1 MLKFQNLGFF
11 SGNELFAMKKNV
23 GEDAKLRGKLGSLS
37 LELHITSSAMRHD
50 IKTVRQDLKEI
61 YRSTGRSP
69 QGIPTI
75 RQTSKTSMS
84 NSFPSRVVPQRIFEQ
99 IINSSYGRNFD
110 ICDRNIQVQ
119 EGRSKKIRAMT
130 ETVHSYNDLEIF
142 LKNIR
147 HRKIKSDGETSKQLL
162 SIEHLP
168 VKSRNCTRVSNRIS
182 HTSSPLEDDVFD
194 SSDSNHKESLQSAS
208 IVENVHQSN
217 VNSIVKNVDRSNVN
231 VDDNNFEKTEISQD
245 ESNPSNISPLYN
257 PWKVH
262 HRSGKTVDPLEIPQ
276 IKDCYRPVCRPSCST
291 CLARKKKMPCFLVPG
306 INVSHDH
313 FNISEQ
319 NTTED
324 EGKKRKKKKMKRK
337 INSEDV
343 NNGHS
348 SVNIDHFHDS
358 VNEQNKTEVEN
369 ESFMSECLQI
379 KKNTVKRVIN
389 KTKLR
394 ELSIPKD
401 GFRKELRF
409 SKTFIK
415 KGLERM
421 KKSDPLLQLT
431 VAERRRLHKVQGQ
444 ISIFMAVLNERRH
457 SQVKPIN
464 EVLDFPIMEDR
475 NSDFSHLHQPVA
487 LPKFDTLGTIRRRKV
502 CFK

>member
-1 MLKFQNLGFF
+1 MIKFQNLGFF

-23 GEDAKLRGKLGSLS
+23 GEDAKLREKLGILS
-37 LELHITSSAMRHD
+37 LELHLTNSAMRHD

-75 RQTSKTSMS
+75 RQTSKTSVS

-99 IINSSYGRNFD
+99 IINSNYGRNFD
-110 ICDRNIQVQ
+110 IYDRNIQTQ
-119 EGRSKKIRAMT
+119 EGKSKKIRAMT

-142 LKNIR
+142 LRNIR

-162 SIEHLP
+162 SIEHSP
-168 VKSRNCTRVSNRIS
+168 VKSRNCVPNRTS
-182 HTSSPLEDDVFD
+182 YTSSPLEDDVFD

-208 IVENVHQSN
+208 IV
-217 VNSIVKNVDRSNVN
+217 KNVDQPNVN
-231 VDDNNFEKTEISQD
+231 VDESDFEKIEISQD
-245 ESNPSNISPLYN
+245 QSNPGNISPLYN

-262 HRSGKTVDPLEIPQ
+262 HRTGKTVDPLEIPQ
-276 IKDCYRPVCRPSCST
+276 IKDCYRPVCRPNCST

-324 EGKKRKKKKMKRK
+324 EGKKKQKKKKKKKRK
-337 INSEDV
+337 INSEYEV
-343 NNGHS
+343 NGHS
-348 SVNIDHFHDS
+348 SLHIDHFHDS
-358 VNEQNKTEVEN
+358 GNEQNQTGVEN

-379 KKNTVKRVIN
+379 KKNTGKRVIN
-389 KTKLR
+389 KRKLK

-409 SKTFIK
+409 SKTFIQ

-421 KKSDPLLQLT
+421 KQSDPLSQLT

-444 ISIFMAVLNERRH
+444 ISIFMAVLNERRL
-457 SQVKPIN
+457 SQIKPIN
-464 EVLDFPIMEDR
+464 EVLDFPIMEDH
-475 NSDFSHLHQPVA
+475 NSDFSHLHQPVS

>member
-1 MLKFQNLGFF
+1 MSKFQNLGFF

-23 GEDAKLRGKLGSLS
+23 GEDAKLREKLGSLT
-37 LELHITSSAMRHD
+37 LELHLTNSAMRHD

-61 YRSTGRSP
+61 NRSTGRSP

-75 RQTSKTSMS
+75 RQTSKTSVS
-84 NSFPSRVVPQRIFEQ
+84 NSFPSRVVPQQIFEQ
-99 IINSSYGRNFD
+99 IINSNYGRNFD
-110 ICDRNIQVQ
+110 ICDRNIQTQ
-119 EGRSKKIRAMT
+119 EGKSKKIRAMT

-168 VKSRNCTRVSNRIS
+168 VKSRKCVPNRIS

-194 SSDSNHKESLQSAS
+194 NSDSNHKESLQSAS
-208 IVENVHQSN
+208 V
-217 VNSIVKNVDRSNVN
+217 VKNVDQPNVN
-231 VDDNNFEKTEISQD
+231 VDENNFEKTEISQD
-245 ESNPSNISPLYN
+245 QSYPGNISPLYI

-262 HRSGKTVDPLEIPQ
+262 YRTGKTVDPLEIPQ

-313 FNISEQ
+313 FNISKQ
-319 NTTED
+319 NITED
-324 EGKKRKKKKMKRK
+324 EGKKNKKKKKRK
-337 INSEDV
+337 INGEDEV
-343 NNGHS
+343 NGHS
-348 SVNIDHFHDS
+348 SLNIDHFHDS
-358 VNEQNKTEVEN
+358 GNEQNQTGVEN

-379 KKNTVKRVIN
+379 KKNTAKRVIN

-415 KGLERM
+415 KELERM
-421 KKSDPLLQLT
+421 KKSDPLSQLT

-444 ISIFMAVLNERRH
+444 ISIFIAVLKERRL
-457 SQVKPIN
+457 SKIKPVN

-475 NSDFSHLHQPVA
+475 NRDFSHLHQPLA
-487 LPKFDTLGTIRRRKV
+487 LPKFDTLAAIGRRKV